1 MTNQSHETVVAGQFG
16 PRAANYV
23 TSAVHAQGADL
34 DQMVAAVA
42 GRGDA
47 RVLDLGCGGGHV
59 SFRVAPEVAEVV
71 AYDLS
76 QDMLDEVARQ
86 AAARGLRN
94 IATRQGNVETLP
106 FADASF
112 DIVMSRYS
120 AHHWR
125 NLDAAL
131 REARR
136 VVKPG
141 GLAVFADAASPGPAL
156 LDTHLQ
162 GLELLRDPSHVRD
175 YSIDEWRQALT
186 AAGFAP
192 GTATPRRVRLEF
204 ASWVAR
210 IGTPQAHVAAIRSL
224 HAGLPREV
232 AAHFAV
238 EADGSFMLDTMTIE
252 ALPG

>member
-34 DQMVAAVA
+34 DQMAAAVA
-42 GRGDA
+42 GRRDA

-76 QDMLDEVARQ
+76 QDMLGEVARQ
-86 AAARGLRN
+86 ATARGLRN

-175 YSIDEWRQALT
+175 YSIDEWRQALA

-192 GTATPRRVRLEF
+192 GAATPRRVRLEF

-210 IGTPQAHVAAIRSL
+210 IGTPPAHVAAIRSL
-224 HAGLPREV
+224 QTGLPREV

>member
-1 MTNQSHETVVAGQFG
+1 MTDQSHETVVAGQFG

-23 TSAVHAQGADL
+23 TSLVHAQGADL
-34 DQMVAAVA
+34 DQLATLVD
-42 GRGDA
+42 GRREA

-59 SFRVAPEVAEVV
+59 SFRVAPLVAEVV

-76 QDMLDEVARQ
+76 PDMLDEVARQ
-86 AAARGLRN
+86 AAARGLAN

-112 DIVMSRYS
+112 DIVLSRYS

-136 VVKPG
+136 VLKPG
-141 GLAVFADAASPGPAL
+141 GFAAFADAASPGPAL

-175 YSIDEWRQALT
+175 YSVTEWRQALT
-186 AAGFAP
+186 RAGFAP
-192 GTATPRRVRLEF
+192 GPATERCVRLDF

-210 IGTPQAHVAAIRSL
+210 IGTPTAHVAAIRSL
-224 HAGLPREV
+224 QKGMSRDV

-238 EADGSFMLDTMTIE
+238 EADGSFMLDTMTIT
-252 ALPG
+252 ATPA